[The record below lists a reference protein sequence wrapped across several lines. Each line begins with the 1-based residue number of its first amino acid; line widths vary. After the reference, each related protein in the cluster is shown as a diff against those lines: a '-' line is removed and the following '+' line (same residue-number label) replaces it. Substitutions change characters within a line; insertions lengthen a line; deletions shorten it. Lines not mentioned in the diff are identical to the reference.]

1 MTPTVLAKRLF
12 VHVVLLIGLAISIF
26 PFYWL
31 FVMAS
36 NTTGDIFKYPPTLTI
51 GSKLLVNMRNM
62 LDAID
67 FWGAFLNSLFVATVT
82 AILVVF
88 FDSLA
93 AFVFA
98 KFDFPGKKVL
108 FVILLATFMVPA
120 QLSIVPQFVV
130 MAHLGWVGSF
140 KSLII
145 PAMVNAYGI
154 FLARQ
159 YAESAIA
166 GDLLEAARIDGAGF
180 FRLYWNVAVPVLR
193 PIMAFLGIFTFIA
206 MWNDYLWPL
215 VVLSN
220 PQKLTLQVAL
230 AQLNSLDATD
240 YSMVMAGTLLA
251 AAPLIIVFLFGARQ
265 FIRDLAAGAVKG

>member
-1 MTPTVLAKRLF
+1 MNPTVLAKRLA

-98 KFDFPGKKVL
+98 KFDFPGKKAL

-193 PIMAFLGIFTFIA
+193 PIMAFLAIFTFIT

-265 FIRDLAAGAVKG
+265 FIRDLSAGAVKG

>member
-1 MTPTVLAKRLF
+1 MTASMWIKRALL
-12 VHVVLLIGLAISIF
+12 HLVLLLGVAISIF

-67 FWGAFLNSLFVATVT
+67 FWGPFLNSLFVATLT
-82 AILVVF
+82 AVLVVF

-98 KFDFPGKKVL
+98 KFDFPGKKPL

-120 QLSIVPQFVV
+120 QLSVVPQFVI

-140 KSLII
+140 KALII

-159 YAESAIA
+159 YAEGAISA
-166 GDLLEAARIDGAGF
+166 DLLEAGRLDGAGF

-193 PIMAFLGIFTFIA
+193 PIMAFLGIFTFIGV
-206 MWNDYLWPL
+206 WNDYLWPL
-215 VVLSN
+215 IVLTS

-230 AQLNSLDATD
+230 AQLNGLYATD

-251 AAPLIIVFLFGARQ
+251 AVPLIIVFLFGARQ

>member
-1 MTPTVLAKRLF
+1 MNPTVLAKRLF

>member
-1 MTPTVLAKRLF
+1 MTASMWIKRGFL
-12 VHVVLLIGLAISIF
+12 HLVLLLGLVISIF

-36 NTTGDIFKYPPTLTI
+36 NTTGDIFKYPPKLTI
-51 GSKLLVNMRNM
+51 GSQLLVNMRNM
-62 LDAID
+62 LNAID
-67 FWGAFLNSLFVATVT
+67 FWGAFMNSLFVAVVT
-82 AILVVF
+82 AVLVVF

-98 KFDFPGKKVL
+98 KFEFPGKKPL

-120 QLSIVPQFVV
+120 QLSVVPQFVV

-140 KSLII
+140 KALII

-159 YAESAIA
+159 YAEGAISA
-166 GDLLEAARIDGAGF
+166 DLLEAARIDGAGF

-193 PIMAFLGIFTFIA
+193 PIMSFLGIFTFIA

-215 VVLSN
+215 IVLTN

-230 AQLNSLDATD
+230 AQLNSLNATD

-251 AAPLIIVFLFGARQ
+251 AVPLIIVFLFGARQ

>member
-1 MTPTVLAKRLF
+1 MTASMWMKRGFL
-12 VHVVLLIGLAISIF
+12 HLVLLLGLVISIF

-36 NTTGDIFKYPPTLTI
+36 NTTGDIFKYPPKLTI
-51 GSKLLVNMRNM
+51 GSQLLVNMRNM
-62 LDAID
+62 LNAID
-67 FWGAFLNSLFVATVT
+67 FWGAFMNSLFVAVVT
-82 AILVVF
+82 AVLVVF

-98 KFDFPGKKVL
+98 KFEFPGKKPL

-120 QLSIVPQFVV
+120 QLSVVPQFVV

-140 KSLII
+140 KALII

-159 YAESAIA
+159 YAEGAISA
-166 GDLLEAARIDGAGF
+166 DLLEAARIDGAGF

-193 PIMAFLGIFTFIA
+193 PIMSFLGIFTFIA

-215 VVLSN
+215 IVLTN

-230 AQLNSLDATD
+230 AQLNSLNATD

-251 AAPLIIVFLFGARQ
+251 AVPLIIVFLFGARQ

>member
-1 MTPTVLAKRLF
+1 MTAGMWIKRGLL
-12 VHVVLLIGLAISIF
+12 HLVLLLGVAISIF

-36 NTTGDIFKYPPTLTI
+36 NTTGDIFKYPPKLTI
-51 GSKLLVNMRNM
+51 GSQLLVNMRAM

-67 FWGAFLNSLFVATVT
+67 FWGSFLNSLFIAVVT
-82 AILVVF
+82 AVLVVF

-120 QLSIVPQFVV
+120 QLSVVPQFVI

-159 YAESAIA
+159 YAEGAISS
-166 GDLLEAARIDGAGF
+166 DLLEAGRIDGAGF

-215 VVLSN
+215 IVMTN

-230 AQLNSLDATD
+230 AQLNGLYATD

-251 AAPLIIVFLFGARQ
+251 AVPLIIVFLFGARQ
-265 FIRDLAAGAVKG
+265 FIADLAAGAIKG

>member
-1 MTPTVLAKRLF
+1 MTAAMVKRGFL
-12 VHVVLLIGLAISIF
+12 HLVLLLGLAISIF

-36 NTTGDIFKYPPTLTI
+36 NTTGDIFKYPPKLTI
-51 GSKLLVNMRNM
+51 GSQLLVNMRNM

-67 FWGAFLNSLFVATVT
+67 FWGSFLNSLFVAVVT
-82 AILVVF
+82 AVLVVF

-98 KFDFPGKKVL
+98 KFEFPGKKPL

-120 QLSIVPQFVV
+120 QLSVVPQFVV

-140 KSLII
+140 KALII

-159 YAESAIA
+159 YAEGAISA
-166 GDLLEAARIDGAGF
+166 DLLEAARIDGAGF

-193 PIMAFLGIFTFIA
+193 PIMSFLGIFTFIT

-215 VVLSN
+215 IVMTN

-230 AQLNSLDATD
+230 AQLNSLNATD

-251 AAPLIIVFLFGARQ
+251 AVPLIIVFLFGARQ
-265 FIRDLAAGAVKG
+265 FIADLAAGAVKG

>member
-1 MTPTVLAKRLF
+1 MTAAMWVKRGFL
-12 VHVVLLIGLAISIF
+12 HLVLLLGVVISIF

-36 NTTGDIFKYPPTLTI
+36 NTTGDIFKYPPKLTI
-51 GSKLLVNMRNM
+51 GSQLLVNMRNM

-67 FWGAFLNSLFVATVT
+67 FWGSFLNSLFIAVVT
-82 AILVVF
+82 AVLVVF

-98 KFDFPGKKVL
+98 KFDFPGKKPL

-120 QLSIVPQFVV
+120 QLSVVPQFVI

-140 KSLII
+140 KALII

-159 YAESAIA
+159 YAEGAISA
-166 GDLLEAARIDGAGF
+166 DLLEAARIDGAGF

-193 PIMAFLGIFTFIA
+193 PIMSFLGIFTFIA

-215 VVLSN
+215 IVMTN

-230 AQLNSLDATD
+230 AQLNSLNATD

-251 AAPLIIVFLFGARQ
+251 AVPLIIVFLFGARQ
-265 FIRDLAAGAVKG
+265 FIADLAAGAVKG